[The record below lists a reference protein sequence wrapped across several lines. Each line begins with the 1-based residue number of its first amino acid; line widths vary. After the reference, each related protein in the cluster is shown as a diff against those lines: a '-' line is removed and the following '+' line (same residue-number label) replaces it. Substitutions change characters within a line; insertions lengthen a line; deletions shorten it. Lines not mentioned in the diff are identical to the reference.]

1 MYCPH
6 CAKKID
12 ESKIEAKSSSFDP
25 NVEIKEGATI
35 SYVCPRCG
43 HLIHAGLDEKEV
55 KSLSQAAHA
64 QIQRARNNFASGM
77 GMVSIGAIA
86 LILSILF
93 FFLAKKPTNQYQLV
107 VDCAE
112 FYVFV
117 VLLVASVIL
126 LGVGGSFVGVGI
138 VKKQRN
144 SRLLKDI
151 NNRTFVQ

>member
-1 MYCPH
+1 MYCSH

-12 ESKIEAKSSSFDP
+12 ESKIEAKSSSYSPD
-25 NVEIKEGATI
+25 VEIAEDATLN
-35 SYVCPRCG
+35 YVCPRCG
-43 HLIHAGLDEKEV
+43 HLIHAGLDEAEV

-64 QIQRARNNFASGM
+64 QIQRARNSFASGM
-77 GMVSIGAIA
+77 GMLSIGGIA

-107 VDCAE
+107 IECAE

-126 LGVGGSFVGVGI
+126 LCAGATFVCLGI
-138 VKKQRN
+138 AKKRSN

>member
-1 MYCPH
+1 
-6 CAKKID
+6 
-12 ESKIEAKSSSFDP
+12 
-25 NVEIKEGATI
+25 
-35 SYVCPRCG
+35 
-43 HLIHAGLDEKEV
+43 
-55 KSLSQAAHA
+55 
-64 QIQRARNNFASGM
+64 M
-77 GMVSIGAIA
+77 GMVSIGIIA

-107 VDCAE
+107 VECAE

-126 LGVGGSFVGVGI
+126 LVAGGVFVGLGV
-138 VKKQRN
+138 VKKLQN

>member
-25 NVEIKEGATI
+25 NVEIKEGATV

>member
-1 MYCPH
+1 MYCSH
-6 CAKKID
+6 CAKHIN
-12 ESKIEAKSSSFDP
+12 ESKIEAKKPSFSSD
-25 NVEIKEGATI
+25 VEIAEGAEV

-43 HLIHAGLDEKEV
+43 HLIHAGLEEKEV
-55 KSLSQAAHA
+55 KTLSQAAHA

-77 GMVSIGAIA
+77 GMVSIGIIA

-107 VDCAE
+107 VECAE

-126 LGVGGSFVGVGI
+126 LVAGGVFVGLGV
-138 VKKQRN
+138 VKKLQN